1 LHSGLPVITLWQQED
16 VVRAAIRKMG
26 NSSGVIIPKPILNE
40 LGVQAGDKIEMT
52 LEAGKVIL
60 APVKRSPRE
69 GWAESAKALAEAGD
83 DALVW
88 PEFGNADDEKLVW

>member
-1 LHSGLPVITLWQQED
+1 M
-16 VVRAAIRKMG
+16 RASVRKMG

-40 LGVQAGDKIEMT
+40 LGVKAGDEVEMT

-60 APVKRSPRE
+60 APLQPHPRA
-69 GWAESAKALAEAGD
+69 GWAEASKALAASGD

-88 PEFGNADDEKLVW
+88 PEFGNEGDEDLVW